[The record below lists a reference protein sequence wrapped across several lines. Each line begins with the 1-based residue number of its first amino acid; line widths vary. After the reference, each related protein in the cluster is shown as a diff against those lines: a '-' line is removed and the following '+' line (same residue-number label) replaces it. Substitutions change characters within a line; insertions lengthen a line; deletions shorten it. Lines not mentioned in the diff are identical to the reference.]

1 MLNLV
6 RTPGIYH
13 LNPCHQLLQPTSDTV
28 SKHEKM
34 CARGYTL
41 QPSF

>member
-34 CARGYTL
+34 CAQGYTL